1 MQFIDEAT
9 IEICAGSGGDGCAS
23 FRREKYIPRGGPDG
37 GDGGRGGDV
46 VLVADNAV
54 NTLAQF
60 RYTRIFS
67 AKDGRPGAGR
77 NKTGASGDECRI
89 RVPVG
94 TLVFDS
100 FTREQIVD
108 LDRSGADF
116 TVAVGGRGGV
126 GNARFR
132 SSVNRAPRRTIPG
145 AAGDQRTLR
154 LELQVLAEVGLLGFP
169 NSGKSTFLRAV
180 SDARP
185 KVADYP
191 FTTLHPELGVVDLG
205 PDSSFVMADIPGLIE
220 GASGGVG
227 LGVQFL
233 RHLRRT
239 RLLLHLVDVGSGDG
253 IEPVDSV
260 RVLEKE
266 LGEFDQTLS
275 DRPRWLVLNKTDL
288 VPASRVEALK
298 AEITDKLG
306 WKGPVYVTSGIN
318 RFGCQTVIQEIW
330 KWLQDQKVHDEPV

>member
-239 RLLLHLVDVGSGDG
+239 RLLLHLVDVGSGDC
-253 IEPVDSV
+253 IAPVDSV

-266 LGEFDQTLS
+266 LGEFDKTLS

-306 WKGPVYVTSGIN
+306 WKVPVYVTSGIN

>member
-1 MQFIDEAT
+1 MLF
-9 IEICAGSGGDGCAS
+9 
-23 FRREKYIPRGGPDG
+23 
-37 GDGGRGGDV
+37 
-46 VLVADNAV
+46 
-54 NTLAQF
+54 
-60 RYTRIFS
+60 
-67 AKDGRPGAGR
+67 
-77 NKTGASGDECRI
+77 
-89 RVPVG
+89 
-94 TLVFDS
+94 
-100 FTREQIVD
+100 D

-266 LGEFDQTLS
+266 LGEFDKTLS